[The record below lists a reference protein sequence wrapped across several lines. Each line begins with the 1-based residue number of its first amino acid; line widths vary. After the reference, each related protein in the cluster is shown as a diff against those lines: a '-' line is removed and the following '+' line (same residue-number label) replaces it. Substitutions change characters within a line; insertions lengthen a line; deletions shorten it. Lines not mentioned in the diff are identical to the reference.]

1 MIECKA
7 CVFKLIVRGINVAN
21 TSVGEIG
28 QTAEQVR
35 DDERAGAEDDNG
47 TVDHRACGAACHQ
60 EQHAYERPT

>member
-7 CVFKLIVRGINVAN
+7 CVFKLIVRGISVVN

-35 DDERAGAEDDNG
+35 DEERAGAEDDNG
-47 TVDHRACGAACHQ
+47 TVDRACGAACHQ

>member
-35 DDERAGAEDDNG
+35 DEERAGAEDDNG
-47 TVDHRACGAACHQ
+47 TVDRACGAACHQ
-60 EQHAYERPT
+60 EQRAYERPT